1 MRVILVVEPD
11 QDERELLL
19 YECEGVGLVIAVDD
33 PDQACDMIKS
43 LRFDIVV
50 VSQARL
56 VESSFGMVFSSLRL
70 NAPGTRLLTF
80 PLPSCP
86 P

>member
-11 QDERELLL
+11 QA
-19 YECEGVGLVIAVDD
+19 ECEVLIEECNGSGFIIAISDPKDACGVLQALTVDLAVV
-33 PDQACDMIKS
+33 AEE
-43 LRFDIVV
+43 
-50 VSQARL
+50 RL
-56 VESSFGMVFSSLRL
+56 KAPAFGIFFASLRL
-70 NAPGTRLLTF
+70 TAPRTKLLSL

>member
-11 QDERELLL
+11 QAECELLVG
-19 YECEGVGLVIAVDD
+19 ECSDAGLVIAVDD
-33 PDQACDMIKS
+33 PVEASMILQT
-43 LRFDIVV
+43 LRFDLAIVGV
-50 VSQARL
+50 ERL
-56 VESSFGMVFSSLRL
+56 AEPSFGVLFSSLRL
-70 NAPGTRLLTF
+70 RAPGTRLLSL